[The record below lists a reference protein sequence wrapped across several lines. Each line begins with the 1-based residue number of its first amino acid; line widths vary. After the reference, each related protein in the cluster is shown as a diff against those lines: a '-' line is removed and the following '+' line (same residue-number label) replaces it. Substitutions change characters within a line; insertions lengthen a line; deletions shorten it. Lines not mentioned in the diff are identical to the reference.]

1 MYSTP
6 EERHPYTPPRVARS
20 RYTDASSERPTIEQI
35 AMGLHISRTP
45 HLRSGNPVQ
54 RHSLMTSPSL
64 RRIVNIPPNTAHI
77 PLHSHPHGTHD
88 PQPTQQERKQ
98 HCLPPPPTRSSMK
111 KTSVSTSTLT
121 PRQQPSP
128 LFSASPSI
136 STITSAGPLTP
147 DSWSVRSFKRRM
159 SKFIPGYRPPSM
171 AASIDRS
178 STFTSS
184 GSDATRPATPRKAV
198 RFSTSV
204 LALDQLSS

>member
-6 EERHPYTPPRVARS
+6 EERHPYTPSRVARS

-45 HLRSGNPVQ
+45 HLRSGNPAPM
-54 RHSLMTSPSL
+54 SSPSL
-64 RRIVNIPPNTAHI
+64 RRIVNIPGNTAHI
-77 PLHSHPHGTHD
+77 PLHSHPRGIHD
-88 PQPTQQERKQ
+88 SPQQGPR
-98 HCLPPPPTRSSMK
+98 HSLPPPPTRSSMK
-111 KTSVSTSTLT
+111 KTSVSTSTHIT
-121 PRQQPSP
+121 PQQPSP
-128 LFSASPSI
+128 PFSASPST

-147 DSWSVRSFKRRM
+147 DSWSVRSLRLRM
-159 SKFIPGYRPPSM
+159 SKFIPGYRPSSI
-171 AASIDRS
+171 AASIDRA

-204 LALDQLSS
+204 LALDELSS

>member
-6 EERHPYTPPRVARS
+6 EERHPYAPPRVTRS

-54 RHSLMTSPSL
+54 RHPPLSPPSL
-64 RRIVNIPPNTAHI
+64 RRIVNIPSNTAHI
-77 PLHSHPHGTHD
+77 PLLCHPHGTHD
-88 PQPTQQERKQ
+88 PQPTQQQRKQ
-98 HCLPPPPTRSSMK
+98 HCLPPPPPRSSMK
-111 KTSVSTSTLT
+111 KPTLSTSTLI
-121 PRQQPSP
+121 PPQHQPPP
-128 LFSASPSI
+128 LFSASR
-136 STITSAGPLTP
+136 STSTVTSTGPLTP
-147 DSWSVRSFKRRM
+147 DAWSVRSLKLRM
-159 SKFIPGYRPPSM
+159 SKFIPGYRPST
-171 AASIDRS
+171 AASVDRS